1 MAALEQI
8 GAQDRPSVDKF
19 TPLREHHE
27 QTPGTF
33 FNAKP
38 VLHIH
43 APQTYINLP
52 LAAQQKHA
60 SLRALTH
67 PVHDTTP
74 QDGNIRIDNI
84 DVWVT
89 SKHLILY
96 APSENAGCRI
106 LYPAITITAID
117 GDAVL
122 LELNLSDADTA
133 DDDLE
138 YFQLK
143 IFART
148 VQRGAAD
155 AQATAGSVNGTNGT
169 TPSNDATTAL
179 YKAIADCQE
188 LNPDPPMPGE
198 EGEDGEPI
206 FDETAPGATG
216 WITSENMDQF
226 MDADGNFRMPEGVT
240 FVGGEEEEGA
250 DADGVQEPLGEG
262 AGRTRTAAEAGVER
276 EDESKW
282 RATEQ

>member
-1 MAALEQI
+1 MAALE
-8 GAQDRPSVDKF
+8 ALDFVPAVDKF
-19 TPLREHHE
+19 TPLSQHQE

-33 FNAKP
+33 FDGPP
-38 VLHIH
+38 VLHLH
-43 APQTYINLP
+43 APNTHITLP
-52 LAAQQKHA
+52 LASHQKHQPLKNLA
-60 SLRALTH
+60 ETVNDDVA
-67 PVHDTTP
+67 
-74 QDGNIRIDNI
+74 QEGNVRLADV

-89 SKHLILY
+89 SKHLILH
-96 APSENAGCRI
+96 STNSNGGCRFT
-106 LYPAITITAID
+106 YPAITITAID

-133 DDDLE
+133 DDDIE

-143 IFART
+143 IFAT
-148 VQRGAAD
+148 GVQHGASD
-155 AQATAGSVNGTNGT
+155 AQATAGSSNGTNGT
-169 TPSNDATTAL
+169 TSDNDATTAL

-198 EGEDGEPI
+198 EGEDGEPV

-240 FVGGEEEEGA
+240 FIGGESEDQEGA
-250 DADGVQEPLGEG
+250 TTEGVQAPLGEG

-276 EDESKW
+276 EDENKW
-282 RATEQ
+282 RATGD